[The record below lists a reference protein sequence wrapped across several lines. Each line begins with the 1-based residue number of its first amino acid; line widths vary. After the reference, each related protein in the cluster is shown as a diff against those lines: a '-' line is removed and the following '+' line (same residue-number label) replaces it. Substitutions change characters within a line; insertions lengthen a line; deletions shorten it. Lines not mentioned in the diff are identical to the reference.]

1 MSTLSSA
8 CFPSVLGFFLQSTS
22 EAGSIFHP
30 PSGAAS
36 NVQILLRW
44 IHFFAGVTWI
54 GFLYFF
60 NIVNVPLM
68 KKLDGPT
75 KGKVIPEMMPRALWW
90 FRWGAV
96 VTVLVGLMYFAMY
109 IVATDAQ
116 NANFSS
122 LTALAIWIGIV
133 LAVYIFIYGILQP
146 VKGFFNNGPA
156 LAVLIALAVI
166 VMAVLQL
173 MWLGNPGVSNK
184 TLSIAIGGGLGVI
197 MLLNV
202 WGIIWPCQKR
212 IIAWTKANAEN
223 GTPIPP
229 ESVTLARRAFLASR
243 ANFWLSIPM
252 LFFMAT
258 ASHYELFG
266 R

>member
-1 MSTLSSA
+1 MLMLLGASFPQLLALYQSA
-8 CFPSVLGFFLQSTS
+8 VSDG
-22 EAGSIFHP
+22 GSLVHP
-30 PSGAAS
+30 PEGAAAT
-36 NVQILLRW
+36 VQILLRW
-44 IHFFAGVTWI
+44 LHLLAGIIWI

-60 NIVNVPLM
+60 NIVNVPLF

-96 VTVLVGLMYFAMY
+96 VTVLAGLMYFAMY
-109 IVATDAQ
+109 ILATDAH

-122 LTALAIWIGIV
+122 WTALGIWLGIV
-133 LAVYIFIYGILQP
+133 VVVYVFIYGLLQP
-146 VKGFFNNGPA
+146 VKGIFNNGNA
-156 LAVLIALAVI
+156 LAVLIGIAVI
-166 VMAVLQL
+166 AMAALHL
-173 MWLGNPGVSNK
+173 MWLGRPGVSNK

-212 IIAWTKANAEN
+212 IIAWTKDNAEN
-223 GTPIPP
+223 GTPIPA
-229 ESVTLARRAFLASR
+229 ESATLARRAFLASR

-252 LFFMAT
+252 LFFMGT
-258 ASHYELFG
+258 SSHYEIFG